1 MHREIQQVSTG
12 CCLGGHRVWV
22 PDIAQRAQQDREN
35 QYRAQHSVRY
45 STIEYLLAALCYEA
59 SHAICYRQ
67 YQAGSTVHLSVPAV
81 AKYHTLLSQFQ
92 HTAHRLGQYRL
103 SRSAPAD
110 PERLV
115 HPSRTLSNSTTA
127 GTKARFGPGEGFGE
141 GSCSHVPMPAGDEQ
155 SLPRTSKSAKA

>member
-103 SRSAPAD
+103 SRSARTATITYHRPCQYQASRGNHL
-110 PERLV
+110 PMHVSAPHRK
-115 HPSRTLSNSTTA
+115 PSVLGA
-127 GTKARFGPGEGFGE
+127 GTPIRRA
-141 GSCSHVPMPAGDEQ
+141 Q
-155 SLPRTSKSAKA
+155 